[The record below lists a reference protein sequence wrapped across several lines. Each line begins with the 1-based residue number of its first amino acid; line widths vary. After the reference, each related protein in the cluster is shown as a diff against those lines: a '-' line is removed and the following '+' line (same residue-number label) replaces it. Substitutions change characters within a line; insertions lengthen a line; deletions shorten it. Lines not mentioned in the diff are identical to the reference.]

1 MLISFDKTKFPLVV
15 VEDVGVEVHI
25 LPVTKVQFEQFMAET
40 GSFSVERY
48 EAMLGLNPAVG
59 FDSFTPEN
67 RERLFVTGIL
77 PGEALDF
84 AHWLGEGYDLPTV
97 TEWRKLLAALRREPP
112 PRQHQLTDLIE
123 APSDTILERLETQLH
138 IRSMLD
144 YTLMRGGLV
153 EWVWQDKR
161 PAGLGVPR
169 PQFHPNLWNPLVN
182 VVKPLR
188 PDQRIP
194 YFGFRLIRRGEWYLA
209 DKGNA
214 RFVF

>member
-153 EWVWQDKR
+153 EWVWQDKH

-169 PQFHPNLWNPLVN
+169 PQFHANLWNPLVN

-188 PDQRIP
+188 HDQRIP

-209 DKGNA
+209 DKDNA